1 MSETTGDRPSGRTEQ
16 TAKVAWR
23 TARSRL
29 ALFGVPIAL
38 AVMTVLGA
46 VTIPGFLST
55 ANLTTILLHVSINAV
70 LALGMTFVIVT
81 AGIDLSVGSIV
92 ALCGVLAA
100 KTLTSATLLG
110 AVGPLGAAALA
121 VAVGFGVGAGA
132 GALNGS
138 AVAYLRVAP
147 FIVTLATMTIA
158 RGTARLVTGGVP
170 VGYPDPGAPAYEAKV
185 AALDVLHG
193 LGGGRIPLPGL
204 PGGFP
209 VPALVMI
216 VLVAAGA
223 FVLTRTRFGRYVYAV
238 GGNEEASRLSGV
250 PVPHVKLAVYAIS
263 GACSGLAAVLLLG
276 QLRSGGPD
284 AGTFYELNAIAA
296 AVIGGTSLMGGT
308 GSAWGTLVGA
318 LLLGVLNNALDLL
331 GVQSFWQEIAKGS
344 IILLAVLFDVW
355 VTRTSAATA
364 TKR

>member
-1 MSETTGDRPSGRTEQ
+1 ML
-16 TAKVAWR
+16 VAG
-23 TARSRL
+23 S
-29 ALFGVPIAL
+29 
-38 AVMTVLGA
+38 VL
-46 VTIPGFLST
+46 IPGFASA
-55 ANLTTILLHVSINAV
+55 ANLTTILLHASINAII
-70 LALGMTFVIVT
+70 ALGMTFVIVT

-92 ALCGVLAA
+92 ALAGVLAA
-100 KTLTSATLLG
+100 KTLTSAALLG
-110 AVGPLGAAALA
+110 AVGPAGAALLA
-121 VAVGFGVGAGA
+121 VAVGLGVGAALGL
-132 GALNGS
+132 LNGG

-170 VGYPDPGAPAYEAKV
+170 VGYPDPGAAGYAAKV
-185 AALDVLHG
+185 AALDVLHR
-193 LGGGRIPLPGL
+193 LGGGRLPVPGL

-209 VPALVMI
+209 VPALVML
-216 VLVAAGA
+216 LVIALGA

-250 PVPHVKLAVYAIS
+250 PVPFVKLAVYAIA
-263 GACSGLAAVLLLG
+263 GACSGLAAVLLVG

-296 AVIGGTSLMGGT
+296 AVIGGTSLLGGT
-308 GSAWGTLVGA
+308 GTAWGTLIGA

-331 GVQSFWQEIAKGS
+331 GVQAFWQEIAKGG

-355 VTRTSAATA
+355 VTRTSAAA
-364 TKR
+364 AAKS

>member
-1 MSETTGDRPSGRTEQ
+1 MSAPQPARAAPTLRKGAPP
-16 TAKVAWR
+16 VAR
-23 TARSRL
+23 
-29 ALFGVPIAL
+29 FGVPLAL
-38 AVMTVLGA
+38 VAMVAAGA
-46 VTIPGFLST
+46 VLIPGFASA
-55 ANLTTILLHVSINAV
+55 ANLTTILLHASINGI

-92 ALCGVLAA
+92 ALAGVLAA
-100 KTLTSATLLG
+100 LTLTSPAVLG
-110 AVGPLGAAALA
+110 AVGPVGAALAALA
-121 VAVGFGVGAGA
+121 VALGVGAAIGLVNGA
-132 GALNGS
+132 

-147 FIVTLATMTIA
+147 FIVTLATMTVA

-170 VGYPDPGAPAYEAKV
+170 VGYPDPGAAAYASKV
-185 AALDVLHG
+185 AALDALHV
-193 LGGGRIPLPGL
+193 LGGGRVPVPGL

-209 VPALVMI
+209 APALVM
-216 VLVAAGA
+216 LAAIAIGG
-223 FVLTRTRFGRYVYAV
+223 FVLTRMRFGRYVYAV

-250 PVPHVKLAVYAIS
+250 PVPRVKLAVYAIS
-263 GACSGLAAVLLLG
+263 GACSGLAAILLLG

-296 AVIGGTSLMGGT
+296 AVIGGTSLLGGT

-331 GVQSFWQEIAKGS
+331 GVQSFWQEIAKGG

-355 VTRTSAATA
+355 VTRTSAAAA